1 MKKTLM
7 AMSLVSVAALSACT
21 PEGEAALSAA
31 GGGAA
36 GLLLASALGANPEWT
51 IAAGLAGAAGGA
63 ALYQNSRTGQCAY
76 DAGNG
81 YYRVAPCP

>member
-1 MKKTLM
+1 MRKALM
-7 AMSLVSVAALSACT
+7 AAGLASIAALSACT

-36 GLLLASALGANPEWT
+36 GLLLASAFDANPEWT

-76 DAGNG
+76 PNG
-81 YYRVAPCP
+81 DGTYSVAPCP